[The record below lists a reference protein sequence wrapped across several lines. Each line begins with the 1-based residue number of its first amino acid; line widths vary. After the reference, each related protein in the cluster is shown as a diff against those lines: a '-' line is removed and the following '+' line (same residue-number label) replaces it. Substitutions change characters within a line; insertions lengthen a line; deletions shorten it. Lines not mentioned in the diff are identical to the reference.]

1 MRYQELWVI
10 KEGHFLWA
18 VLFSMWL
25 THLPVPLGHGGG
37 GRGQL
42 TNCKAACRGSM
53 LHKKEI

>member
-37 GRGQL
+37 GGGGGAIKKQS
-42 TNCKAACRGSM
+42 SM
-53 LHKKEI
+53 LHKRRF

>member
-37 GRGQL
+37 GGGGGSINKQS
-42 TNCKAACRGSM
+42 SM
-53 LHKKEI
+53 LHKRRF